1 MINEKIKQLRKSLK
15 LSGEKFGDKIGI
27 SKSAVS
33 LIEKGTN
40 TPSEQTIKSICRE
53 YNVNETWLRTGEG
66 DMFQKRSETEEIH
79 ELIESV
85 MSGDDEF
92 VKSIYRNLAKASP
105 EFITLLKDFVDNIYN
120 DIHAS

>member
-66 DMFQKRSETEEIH
+66 DMFQRRSETEEIH
-79 ELIESV
+79 DLVESV
-85 MSGDDEF
+85 MTGDDEF
-92 VKSIYRNLAKASP
+92 IKSIYRNLAKASP

-120 DIHAS
+120 DIHPN

>member
-66 DMFQKRSETEEIH
+66 DMFRKRSETEEIH

-92 VKSIYRNLAKASP
+92 IKSIYRNLAKASP

-120 DIHAS
+120 DIHSS

>member
-1 MINEKIKQLRKSLK
+1 MLNERIKVLRKTLG
-15 LSGEKFGDKIGI
+15 LSGEKFGERIGVRRNT
-27 SKSAVS
+27 VS
-33 LIEKGTN
+33 QWESGKNALT
-40 TPSEQTIKSICRE
+40 EQMTKSICRE

-92 VKSIYRNLAKASP
+92 IKSIYRNLAKASP
-105 EFITLLKDFVDNIYN
+105 EFIALLKNFVDNIYN
-120 DIHAS
+120 DIHSD